1 MRPSA
6 GEASPW
12 HSRFPFPNSSFLAQL
27 ALPIWQYGRAWYS
40 TLPLL
45 VKERSTLSVVG
56 SALPRNVPACRGR
69 HGNRDRGDEQER
81 HDDEGED
88 PLKGDNLVQE
98 LRNANGGSEDAEG
111 EADGVIVVDDDVEA
125 AKDEEG
131 PDEDVAKDAGNQ
143 VVRVRHHDGTVPVNG
158 NESPGQRRR
167 DDGSV
172 DEARVRVVAEV
183 ERGEVEEV
191 EDDDDLGPGK
201 VRADKE
207 HDKGKVEEVV
217 EDEVATD
224 AGGGVRRLG
233 RLGEE
238 VTNVAGLQHEE
249 NDPVDGGDD
258 RVHGEGRRVQ
268 VVLVPDALANR
279 EAIVGRV
286 HRVVNRDDDGQGPGE
301 EGEHLVSRHGGRG
314 MRLALAEGI
323 DFCEKKTQYKHMA
336 MFTMM
341 KTGETMLTYELASQP
356 WWADVS

>member
-1 MRPSA
+1 M
-6 GEASPW
+6 
-12 HSRFPFPNSSFLAQL
+12 
-27 ALPIWQYGRAWYS
+27 
-40 TLPLL
+40 
-45 VKERSTLSVVG
+45 
-56 SALPRNVPACRGR
+56 
-69 HGNRDRGDEQER
+69 
-81 HDDEGED
+81 
-88 PLKGDNLVQE
+88 
-98 LRNANGGSEDAEG
+98 
-111 EADGVIVVDDDVEA
+111 
-125 AKDEEG
+125 
-131 PDEDVAKDAGNQ
+131 
-143 VVRVRHHDGTVPVNG
+143 RHHDGTVPVNG
-158 NESPGQRRR
+158 NESPSKRRR
-167 DDGSV
+167 DDGSM

-191 EDDDDLGPGK
+191 ENDNDLGPGK

-314 MRLALAEGI
+314 MRLALAKGI